1 MMRFLVLLLLCSCSL
16 QRGPN
21 PTPSTYYSIN
31 VINKPYCAESFKEA
45 QDYLLSYGIVLAE
58 NPQSPKHL
66 VCLPTPSW
74 FFRNFNLFYIA
85 GLTGGD
91 VSSVTNDPK
100 VILHELGHLF
110 GLKHSWHGIMFPV
123 DTPFARGFS
132 KGELEKL
139 KAN

>member
-1 MMRFLVLLLLCSCSL
+1 MRFLLVLFLCGCSL
-16 QRGPN
+16 QHGPN
-21 PTPSTYYSIN
+21 PTPSIYYSIN
-31 VINKPYCAESFKEA
+31 VINKAYCAESFKQA

-74 FFRNFNLFYIA
+74 FFRNFNLAYVA

-91 VSSVTNDPK
+91 VAVVTDDPK

-110 GLKHSWHGIMFPV
+110 GLKHSWKGLMFPV
-123 DTPFARGFS
+123 DTPFASGFS
-132 KGELEKL
+132 EKELERL
-139 KAN
+139 RNGI